1 MPPSLQSVVGTL
13 RRYYG
18 KPPAPASHDPF
29 QLILWE
35 QVAYLV
41 PDAQR
46 HAAYV
51 ALRSRVGLTPAAIL
65 QAPMTTLRAI
75 TRLGGSIA
83 APARA
88 ARLRRSAELVVR
100 RWHGNLRV
108 ALKLPPAQARRAL
121 AQFPMIGE
129 PGADKILA
137 LTKTA
142 PVLALDS
149 NALRVLQRLRLAPQ
163 AKDYRTAYRKAQ
175 AAITPGILPS
185 YPWLI
190 TAAQLLRHHGQVLC
204 RRNAPHC
211 PQCPLCAECPVGR
224 RT

>member
-1 MPPSLQSVVGTL
+1 MLASLQSVVNTL

-18 KPPAPASHDPF
+18 KPTAPVSQDPF
-29 QLILWE
+29 PLILWE

-46 HAAYV
+46 HAAYI
-51 ALRSRVGLTPAAIL
+51 ALRSRVGLTPGAIL
-65 QAPMTTLRAI
+65 RAPATTLCAI

-88 ARLRRSAELVVR
+88 ARLRRSAELVVG
-100 RWHGNLRV
+100 RWSGNLRA

-137 LTKTA
+137 FTKTV

-149 NALRVLQRLRLAPQ
+149 NALRVLQRLSLTPG

-175 AAITPGILPS
+175 AAITPQIPTS

-190 TAAQLLRHHGQVLC
+190 MAAQLLRQHGQVLC
-204 RRNAPHC
+204 RRKAPDC
-211 PQCPLCAECPVGR
+211 RQCPLRPDCPVGR
-224 RT
+224 GT